1 MAQTRCSISIGGLL
15 RDEFLW
21 PFAGDKALSLANG
34 APSEVGSVHTCIT
47 LFRAPKLLTSDTSL
61 EPHDKPVR
69 KLGIIIS
76 ILETIKRRPGNKKCD
91 PGLVLGGA
99 RICKPPDPVL
109 AGRPI
114 RFLAAGIVTS
124 PVAEAVLRWAR
135 KCVW

>member
-1 MAQTRCSISIGGLL
+1 MNFYGPLQVTKPFHLQTGPPL
-15 RDEFLW
+15 RWAVFT
-21 PFAGDKALSLANG
+21 PASPSLG
-34 APSEVGSVHTCIT
+34 
-47 LFRAPKLLTSDTSL
+47 LLTSDTSL